1 MILLSLTL
9 ALYIDRRPIIIIIIV
24 INTIISIL

>member
-9 ALYIDRRPIIIIIIV
+9 ALYIDRRPIIIIIV